1 MFLTLETHA
10 NTLCDTEE
18 STLQLLD
25 ELSPCENVGLCFQ
38 PYTEGDTDA
47 AIRMYDALR
56 PHIRHVHLQNR
67 LRADGSVTLLE
78 EGDWLDYRRLLPH
91 IRDSGFDG
99 PLCLEFTADMATP
112 ETANADPSR
121 VLENAARDR
130 DFTLEVWSS
139 QS

>member
-1 MFLTLETHA
+1 
-10 NTLCDTEE
+10 
-18 STLQLLD
+18 
-25 ELSPCENVGLCFQ
+25 
-38 PYTEGDTDA
+38 
-47 AIRMYDALR
+47 MYDALR
-56 PHIRHVHLQNR
+56 PHIQHVHLQNR
-67 LRADGSVTLLE
+67 LRNDGSVTLLE

-99 PLCLEFTADMATP
+99 PLCLEFTADMVTP
-112 ETANADPSR
+112 DTPNADPNR